1 MFSQNVLIWR
11 IGTFQAILQALGR
24 DQSAH
29 HPLKPGCYNTCIGCD
44 QRDVAVFVSHP
55 LVVSQ
60 FWLMIAGRLMEL
72 RLFSVKPKI
81 IFTIGT

>member
-1 MFSQNVLIWR
+1 
-11 IGTFQAILQALGR
+11 
-24 DQSAH
+24 
-29 HPLKPGCYNTCIGCD
+29 
-44 QRDVAVFVSHP
+44 VFVSHP